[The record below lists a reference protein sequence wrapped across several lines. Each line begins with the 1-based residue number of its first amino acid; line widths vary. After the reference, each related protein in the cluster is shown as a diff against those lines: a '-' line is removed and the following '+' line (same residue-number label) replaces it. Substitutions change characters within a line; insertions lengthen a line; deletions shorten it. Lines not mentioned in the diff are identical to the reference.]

1 MRREI
6 LWFSVPACA
15 AVGIGLWLLRKKAGN
30 RPEQNEHNRG
40 AAVPPVTNQKTA
52 SYSFISGF
60 RNAAT
65 VELSFPYDADRF
77 SYTVCEEGHLAE
89 SGDSHVGI
97 LYGEAFSMQLE
108 YAAYYHDEDFAAL
121 SRELAEKHPDLSS
134 VRFGAL
140 EGVQYQDGDNW
151 CLSFPIPDDASSY
164 LLITLVKAS
173 DNDDDLSDLPEYPDV
188 RAMLSALQ
196 FSRS

>member
-1 MRREI
+1 M
-6 LWFSVPACA
+6 
-15 AVGIGLWLLRKKAGN
+15 
-30 RPEQNEHNRG
+30 
-40 AAVPPVTNQKTA
+40 
-52 SYSFISGF
+52 
-60 RNAAT
+60 
-65 VELSFPYDADRF
+65 
-77 SYTVCEEGHLAE
+77 AE

-97 LYGEAFSMQLE
+97 LYGETLSMQLE
-108 YAAYYHDEDFAAL
+108 YAAYYHDEDFADL

-140 EGVQYQDGDNW
+140 EGVQYQDGDNC

-188 RAMLSALQ
+188 RTMLSALE